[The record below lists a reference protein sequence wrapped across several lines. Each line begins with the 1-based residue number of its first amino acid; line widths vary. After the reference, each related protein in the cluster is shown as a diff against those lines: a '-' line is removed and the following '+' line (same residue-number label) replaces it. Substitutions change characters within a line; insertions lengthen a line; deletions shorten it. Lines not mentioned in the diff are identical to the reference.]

1 MRLFFTCVL
10 FSFAA
15 LAFEVPPFTPNVVDT
30 SGALSVEA
38 IAHLNQR
45 ITDVQQATTVR
56 PAVLVVNTLDDESIE
71 DAAEK
76 TFKHWALGEKDKD
89 NGLLIIVAIQD
100 RKMRLEVGYGLEG
113 ELTDYFCSQVIN
125 DTMKPHF
132 KAGQFEEGISGALSE
147 VMSKMKGQSQ
157 IPSMEPELGDGPEFQ
172 TGVRHAQ
179 LWAFL
184 FVGVPAFLQ
193 ICALIIA
200 LMVGP
205 VAFEKARK
213 DKKFSWL
220 PFVLGA
226 SSGPTL
232 GMKLFFLVNPGVF
245 IVVFPLVFGEREL
258 TIGFYG
264 LGALCIALAWFFSLQ
279 NIRTLFSEKH
289 YLRKEARRRLN
300 VHRASKT
307 PGSTYTMFGRTY
319 TAPMRSSSSSSS
331 GGFSSSSS
339 SSSGGGSSGGG
350 GASGSW

>member
-1 MRLFFTCVL
+1 MCVL

-38 IAHLNQR
+38 IAKLNQR
-45 ITDVQQATTVR
+45 IADVQQSTNVR
-56 PAVLVVNTLDDESIE
+56 PAVLVVNTLHDESIE

-76 TFKHWALGEKDKD
+76 TFKQWALGEKGKD

-132 KAGQFEEGISGALSE
+132 RAGQFEEGISLALSE

-157 IPSMEPELGDGPEFQ
+157 IPSKEPELGEDPDFQ
-172 TGVRHAQ
+172 KGLRHAQ
-179 LWAFL
+179 LWALL

-193 ICALIIA
+193 ICGLLIA
-200 LMVGP
+200 LMVRP

-213 DKKFSWL
+213 SKKFSWL
-220 PFVLGA
+220 PFLLGA
-226 SSGPTL
+226 SSGSTL
-232 GMKLFFLVNPGVF
+232 GVKLFLLLNPGVF
-245 IVVFPLVFGEREL
+245 IVVFPLVFNEIEL
-258 TIGFYG
+258 TVVLYG
-264 LGALCIALAWFFSLQ
+264 VGALCIALSWWCSWQ
-279 NIRTLFSEKH
+279 NIRTIFSEKY
-289 YLRKEARRRLN
+289 YLRNEARRRLN
-300 VHRASKT
+300 AHRASKT
-307 PGSTYTMFGRTY
+307 PGSTYSMFGRTY
-319 TAPMRSSSSSSS
+319 MAPTRSSSSSSS